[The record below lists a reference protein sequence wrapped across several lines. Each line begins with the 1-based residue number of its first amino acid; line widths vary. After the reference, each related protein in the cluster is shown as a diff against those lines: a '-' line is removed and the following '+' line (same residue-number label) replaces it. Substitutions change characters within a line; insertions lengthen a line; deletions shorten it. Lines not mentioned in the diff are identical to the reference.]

1 MTKWLILLMIAA
13 CQNAMAL
20 EWLTDANAA
29 TAQAKTEHKFVL
41 LDFTGSDW
49 CGWCKK
55 LKKEVFDQPEFDAYA
70 LRNAVMVEVDFP
82 QAKYQSDELKS
93 ANRQLAEKYHITGY
107 PTIIVLNGDGQL
119 IGTTGYVAG
128 GPAAFI
134 AELEKIPGMA
144 HNPEPAAKSDPEP
157 EPKRHE
163 PVFVPIA
170 PATPTHY
177 GGLSLK
183 GLSGSKDRR
192 LAIINNQTMM
202 AGETAKVKVNDQH
215 LEVTLREIR
224 ENSVVIVIA
233 GQTQE
238 LKLHN

>member
-1 MTKWLILLMIAA
+1 MTKWLMLLMITVG
-13 CQNAMAL
+13 QNAMGL
-20 EWLTDANAA
+20 EWFTDANDAIVH
-29 TAQAKTEHKFVL
+29 AKAEHKFVV

-55 LKKEVFDQPEFDAYA
+55 LKREVFDQPEFDAYA
-70 LRNAVMVEVDFP
+70 QRNLVMVEVDFP
-82 QAKYQSDELKS
+82 RSIYQSPDLKA
-93 ANRQLAEKYHITGY
+93 ANHRLEETYHITGY
-107 PTIIVLNGDGQL
+107 PSIIILNGDGQL
-119 IGTTGYVAG
+119 IGRSGYVPG
-128 GPAAFI
+128 GPPTFI
-134 AELEKIPGMA
+134 AELEKYYAIQ
-144 HNPEPAAKSDPEP
+144 HSSDP

-170 PATPTHY
+170 PATPIHY

-183 GLSGSKDRR
+183 GLSGSKDQR

-215 LEVTLREIR
+215 LEVTLKEIR
-224 ENSVVIVIA
+224 DNSVVIVIA

-238 LKLHN
+238 LKLPN